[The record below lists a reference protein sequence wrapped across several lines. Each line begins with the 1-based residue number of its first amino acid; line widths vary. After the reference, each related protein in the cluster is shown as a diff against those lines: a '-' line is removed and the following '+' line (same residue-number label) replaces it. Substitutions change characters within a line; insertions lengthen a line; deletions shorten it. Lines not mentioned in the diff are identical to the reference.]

1 MKRKKKK
8 TQPKTFKWYLDR
20 ILRVLVGVLVIT
32 GVVLFIVGGTQ
43 DNMIMMFV
51 GIGILPGTGILI
63 TPNIVRYAF
72 KDNTDWKSKFR
83 GRLDRLY
90 KAGMLSRV
98 SDMSPYQNKL
108 VRGVRREALWNLSK
122 LLLVV
127 TVVLVVT
134 YFAITEGADDNSAV
148 VVFLVLIGVL
158 TFGIPIIAYNIASS
172 AYRVRTVK
180 RREYDAY
187 RTVVSGADGLNIW
200 IIDPKDAVHTFEYCR
215 CLGIRS
221 KNVHNTKAILVF
233 IPDEVY
239 LLPEQEEP
247 SGKE

>member
-51 GIGILPGTGILI
+51 GIGMLPGTGILI
-63 TPNIVRYAF
+63 TPNIVRYSL

-90 KAGMLSRV
+90 KAGMLSGV
-98 SDMSPYQNKL
+98 SDMSPYQKKL
-108 VRGVRREALWNLSK
+108 VRGVRREALLNFS
-122 LLLVV
+122 
-127 TVVLVVT
+127 VLVVVLAVILVAN
-134 YFAITEGADDNSAV
+134 FLLIKNGDGDNEGISFILIVGV
-148 VVFLVLIGVL
+148 V
-158 TFGIPIIAYNIASS
+158 TFGIPISAYNIGGSV
-172 AYRVRTVK
+172 YRIRTVK
-180 RREYDAY
+180 NCKYNAY
-187 RTVVSGADGLNIW
+187 RTVVSGADRLNMW
-200 IIDPKDAVHTFEYCR
+200 IIEPQGAVHTFEYCR

-233 IPDEVY
+233 VPDEVY

-247 SGKE
+247 SDKG